1 MIETLSYSGLSKLL
15 YSPKL
20 FYKHYILG
28 EKEDSVDSWAVEGNL
43 FDCLLT
49 DKANFDN
56 RFAVVPGVIPT
67 ENTKKLVYKIFKE
80 RTDDSASTDLYVY
93 RDDILDALKMM
104 NLHQSLK
111 TDEQRLEKVL
121 TDDAKNYFK
130 FLCESERKIVIDNE
144 TLERNQNRVDLI
156 LSNQR
161 AVDRMYLADVPEGI
175 EVLQQPNL
183 QADTKDKY
191 GFNLRGIA
199 DRIIVDHN
207 SKTVTIF
214 DIKTTGKT
222 VNDFYPDTYKF
233 YNYDL
238 QAAMYVYLAGADP
251 RFKEYE
257 IKFEFFVIDKYD
269 QFVFFPLSDKVMLTN
284 KWELDH
290 QLNVAKYHISNFDY
304 SLPYKFKD
312 GIFVIEFIE

>member
-20 FYKHYILG
+20 FYNHYILG
-28 EKEDSVDSWAVEGNL
+28 EREDSIDAWAVEGNL

-80 RTDDSASTDLYVY
+80 RSDDSPSTDLYVY
-93 RDDILDALKMM
+93 RDDVLEALRQM
-104 NLHQSLK
+104 NLHQALK
-111 TDEQRLEKVL
+111 TDEQRLDKVL
-121 TDDAKNYFK
+121 TEDAKNYFK

-144 TLERNQNRVDLI
+144 TLERNQNRVDLV

-161 AVDRMYLADVPEGI
+161 AVERMYLANVPAGI
-175 EVLQQPNL
+175 EVLQQPYL

-199 DRIIVDHN
+199 DRIIIDHN
-207 SKTVTIF
+207 SKTLTIF
-214 DIKTTGKT
+214 DIKTSSKT
-222 VNDFYPDTYKF
+222 VSDFYPDTYNF
-233 YNYDL
+233 YNYNL
-238 QAAMYVYLAGADP
+238 QAAMYTYLISADSK
-251 RFKEYE
+251 FSEYDVQ
-257 IKFEFFVIDKYD
+257 FEFFVIDKYD
-269 QFVFFPLSDKVMLTN
+269 QFAFFKLSDEALREN
-284 KWELDH
+284 HRNLEH
-290 QLNVAKYHISNFDY
+290 ALNVAKYHISNFDY
-304 SLPYKFKD
+304 SLPFQFKD
-312 GIFVIEFIE
+312 GIFVIE